1 MNFFSFHVMAATA
14 FTKNWVQLKHYQP
27 CLSAQFFFQ
36 LSEMHAWKMLYNWV
50 NLSLQNVSG
59 LTWRCNRV
67 LFGLLNLILRW
78 PSTAWTYCVCE
89 LGSWY
94 LHSGCCRTQSFLSG
108 GWRTVQVDFRESSC
122 QILASSGISSAVL
135 QLSEEPW
142 ENYGTFVGE
151 KMRAEGVK
159 ANQLFIDR

>member
-1 MNFFSFHVMAATA
+1 M
-14 FTKNWVQLKHYQP
+14 
-27 CLSAQFFFQ
+27 
-36 LSEMHAWKMLYNWV
+36 
-50 NLSLQNVSG
+50 
-59 LTWRCNRV
+59 
-67 LFGLLNLILRW
+67 
-78 PSTAWTYCVCE
+78 
-89 LGSWY
+89 
-94 LHSGCCRTQSFLSG
+94 
-108 GWRTVQVDFRESSC
+108 QVDFRESSC